1 MTLVTKQAV
10 AMAQILISVIFI
22 GGYFIVLWDFIHGKV
37 AAPIEWKEVLIS
49 LISLLTAGV
58 LTILHFWFSRSRPQ
72 DPNDSTTPPP

>member
-1 MTLVTKQAV
+1 MVSKQAV
-10 AMAQILISVIFI
+10 AGAQILISIIFI
-22 GGYFIVLWDFIHGKV
+22 GGYFVVLWDFIHGRI

-72 DPNDSTTPPP
+72 DNNGSPDSNP